1 MSGAHGADGSA
12 GSAGSDGS
20 VGSNGAAAGEPSY
33 VHPALAA
40 VLETEGRPVAQ
51 HETAWFDGA
60 MPLRISA
67 YLGAEST
74 PRLPLELISSIR
86 CIVRV
91 GDKYLLC
98 ENKSS
103 RHPWPGGRRNAGES
117 FAETAAREVH
127 EETGWLLIQDS
138 LRQLGWL
145 RLRHLGPDPEG
156 NEGAYPDFL
165 QLVFVGEA
173 TEREGGLSPDA
184 PWDDV
189 DDYELGSSLVTLE
202 EAIERTSVDMHAQVF
217 LELLRG

>member
-1 MSGAHGADGSA
+1 MSGRNA
-12 GSAGSDGS
+12 SDAVTS
-20 VGSNGAAAGEPSY
+20 GEPDY

-40 VLETEGRPVAQ
+40 ALADEGQPEPAAE
-51 HETAWFDGA
+51 HERAWLDGA

-67 YLGAEST
+67 YVDAEGAS
-74 PRLPLELISSIR
+74 RLPLELISSIR

-103 RHPWPGGRRNAGES
+103 RHPWPGGRRNAGET

-138 LRQLGWL
+138 LRPLGWL
-145 RLRHLGPDPEG
+145 RLRHLGLEPEG
-156 NEGAYPDFL
+156 NEGQYPDFL

-173 TEREGGLSPDA
+173 TERDGGLSPEA

-189 DDYELGSSLVTLE
+189 DDYELASSLVTLE
-202 EAIERTSVDMHAQVF
+202 EAIERTSADMHAPVF
-217 LELLRG
+217 LELLREDSDGRVPR